1 MQATRTY
8 LELTTPGRFR
18 PAFGDFPDVTI
29 RRVSTPEATPAL
41 YRDCYRGVGEAFHWR
56 DRWNWSDEQIRAH
69 LADPAISLYV
79 ATRGGGGGKA
89 MVGWYELRRVAEDDS
104 VEIAYFG
111 LLPPEFGRGLGKHL
125 LSSAVRDSWA
135 QHPVP
140 QRVWLHTC
148 TLDHP
153 NALPN
158 YTARG
163 FVPYKSETYDVV
175 EPRPR

>member
-8 LELTTPGRFR
+8 LELTTPRRFR

-29 RRVSTPEATPAL
+29 RRVSSPEATPAL
-41 YRDCYRGVGEAFHWR
+41 YRGCYRGVGEAFHWR
-56 DRWNWSDEQIRAH
+56 DRWNWTDEQIRAH
-69 LADPAISLYV
+69 LVDPAIALYV
-79 ATRGGGGGKA
+79 ATRSGERGTA
-89 MVGWYELRRVAEDDS
+89 LVGWYELRRVTEDDS

-111 LLPPEFGRGLGKHL
+111 LVPAELGRGLGKHL
-125 LSSAVRDSWA
+125 LSSAVRDAWA
-135 QHPVP
+135 QDPAP

-163 FVPYKSETYDVV
+163 FVRYKSEVYEVAET
-175 EPRPR
+175 P